1 MLHLQSSEFAKFDIQ
16 HYIYM
21 PHTYEYSPKGAGNGV
36 GRVSKNK
43 NPDGGIHHQ
52 YKILDEKV
60 GANGEATSRLLQR
73 NTAGD
78 AYRAQT
84 KINAFNF
91 PFTGNSGGGCFFQ
104 CVYCFLRQPFFQM
117 HRTLPHGREMDVTTN
132 FASATETFL
141 KKNAHLPQYMKRAQW
156 GVATEMW
163 HPRTVDLAK
172 PFEGLRA
179 FKKHGQNWMLHIVTK
194 SPKILDWADLLAE
207 MKHQVQVEVSFVTLN
222 EAASRIFETGTPS
235 VSQRLRIVEELAK
248 RGVFVRVMMMPC
260 MREYQLDTIDGTRH
274 IVFQHRETHE
284 KAAGFKRVTERDGN
298 AEGDKVGVELYLNG
312 RWKKLSFEE
321 SALWKPVIVKDWSDL
336 AQAQANWQNWG
347 AKAYKQ
353 KDMNYFYVDELISAH
368 SEDRAPKAERGRV
381 EDPTA
386 ECLIHSG
393 ESVLDEEGTPRQ
405 VEVRAHHKPKKK
417 WNGEKTPPAVM
428 RSVMDFGYKLHSA
441 IDWVDCI

>member
-1 MLHLQSSEFAKFDIQ
+1 MPYEFKPQ
-16 HYIYM
+16 G
-21 PHTYEYSPKGAGNGV
+21 TGNGV
-36 GRVSKNK
+36 GRVSKDQNA
-43 NPDGGIHHQ
+43 PGGIRRQ
-52 YKILDEKV
+52 YTILEEKV
-60 GANGEATSRLLQR
+60 GVDGLASVRLLQR

-78 AYRAQT
+78 TYRSQT

-104 CVYCFLRQPFFQM
+104 CGYCFLRQPFFQM

-132 FASATETFL
+132 FGPATEIFL
-141 KKNAHLPQYMKRAQW
+141 KKNARLPQYMKRVQW

-163 HPRTVDLAK
+163 HPRTVDLGK

-179 FKKHGQNWMLHIVTK
+179 FQEHGQDWMLHIVTK

-222 EAASRIFETGTPS
+222 EEASRIFETGTPS
-235 VSQRLRIVEELAK
+235 VRQRLKIVEELSK

-260 MREYQLDTIDGTRH
+260 MREYELQAIKEVRH
-274 IVFQHRETHE
+274 IVFQHRNTGN
-284 KAAGFKRVTERDGN
+284 KAPGYKRVTERDGN
-298 AEGDKVGVELYLNG
+298 AEGEKIGVELYLNG
-312 RWKKLSFEE
+312 RWEKLSLEE
-321 SALWKPVIVKDWSDL
+321 SSLWKPVIVKDWSDL

-353 KDMNYFYVDELISAH
+353 KDMNYFYVDELINAQR
-368 SEDRAPKAERGRV
+368 DNRAPKAERGRV

-393 ESVLDEEGTPRQ
+393 ESVNGSDGNSSSVT
-405 VEVRAHHKPKKK
+405 VHAHHKPRKE
-417 WNGEKTPPAVM
+417 WGGQTPPAVT
-428 RSVMDFGYKLHSA
+428 RNVMDFGYHLHSS
-441 IDWVDCI
+441 INWVDCI

>member
-1 MLHLQSSEFAKFDIQ
+1 MLHLQSSEFAQFHIHQTKF
-16 HYIYM
+16 YM
-21 PHTYEYSPKGAGNGV
+21 PYEFLPQGVGNGV
-36 GRVSKNK
+36 GRVSKDK
-43 NPDGGIHHQ
+43 KADGGNRHQ
-52 YKILDEKV
+52 YTILDEKV
-60 GANGEATSRLLQR
+60 GADGQAQSRLLQR

-104 CVYCFLRQPFFQM
+104 CVYCFLRESFFQM
-117 HRTLPHGREMDVTTN
+117 HRTLPHGREMDVATN
-132 FASATETFL
+132 FAAATEKFL
-141 KKNAHLPQYMKRAQW
+141 KKNAHLPQYMKRVQW

-172 PFEGLRA
+172 PHEGLRA
-179 FKKHGQNWMLHIVTK
+179 FQKHGQDWMLHIVTK

-207 MKHQVQVEVSFVTLN
+207 MKHQVQVEVSFVTLD
-222 EAASRIFETGTPS
+222 EEASRIFETGTPS
-235 VSQRLRIVEELAK
+235 VRQRLRIVEELAK

-260 MREYQLDTIDGTRH
+260 MREYQLDKVGAVRH
-274 IVFQHRETHE
+274 IVFRRWDNGQT
-284 KAAGFKRVTERDGN
+284 APGFKKVTERDGN
-298 AEGDKVGVELYLNG
+298 AEGDKVGVELCLNG
-312 RWKKLSFEE
+312 RWRRLSLEE

-353 KDMNYFYVDELISAH
+353 KDMNYFYVDELINAQR
-368 SEDRAPKAERGRV
+368 ENRAPKAERGRV

-393 ESVLDEEGTPRQ
+393 ESVAAPDGSSRT
-405 VEVRAHHKPKKK
+405 VEVRAHHKPKKEWGGAK
-417 WNGEKTPPAVM
+417 APPAVI
-428 RSVMDFGYKLHSA
+428 RSVMDFGYNLHSK